1 MAEKYILSIDQST
14 QGTKVLLVN
23 HQNQIFLKFS
33 LSHRQFINENGW
45 ISHDL
50 DEIKNNLRQLF
61 AQILGKV
68 NSRQIEGVAITNQR
82 ESAAAWSRKTGEP
95 LCHTIVWQDNRAEDL
110 VSKIAYPE
118 LAVKVKNTTGLALSP
133 YFTGAK
139 WGWMLLNEP
148 RVIQAHANN
157 DLCFGTMDS
166 WLIYQLTDGQSFK
179 TEVSNACRT
188 QLMNIRTGKWDPE
201 LSEIF
206 GVDINDLPE
215 IVDSNANFGET
226 NLFGLISHP
235 LPILSVLGDSQAALF
250 AHGCFNPGDFKVTF
264 GTGSSVMLNIG
275 NNLPKNINNQ
285 LNTSFAWSING
296 QKSYVYEGNI
306 NYAGAAIT
314 WLKDKIHLIDDP
326 NATADLALTANPN
339 DRTILIPAFAGLGA
353 PYWLPNMKA
362 AFVNMTATT
371 GKKELVR
378 ATLNSLV
385 YQINDI
391 LETFHHLSS
400 QVNDEIHTDG
410 GMIKNKYLM
419 QYLSNITQKDVKIAN
434 ISELSAL
441 GSAMNAMQHFDGLK
455 NYSKTYIPRITK
467 NIATNYSKEWSSW
480 IKKIS

>member
-1 MAEKYILSIDQST
+1 
-14 QGTKVLLVN
+14 
-23 HQNQIFLKFS
+23 
-33 LSHRQFINENGW
+33 
-45 ISHDL
+45 
-50 DEIKNNLRQLF
+50 
-61 AQILGKV
+61 
-68 NSRQIEGVAITNQR
+68 
-82 ESAAAWSRKTGEP
+82 
-95 LCHTIVWQDNRAEDL
+95 
-110 VSKIAYPE
+110 
-118 LAVKVKNTTGLALSP
+118 
-133 YFTGAK
+133 
-139 WGWMLLNEP
+139 
-148 RVIQAHANN
+148 
-157 DLCFGTMDS
+157 
-166 WLIYQLTDGQSFK
+166 
-179 TEVSNACRT
+179 
-188 QLMNIRTGKWDPE
+188 
-201 LSEIF
+201 
-206 GVDINDLPE
+206 
-215 IVDSNANFGET
+215 
-226 NLFGLISHP
+226 
-235 LPILSVLGDSQAALF
+235 
-250 AHGCFNPGDFKVTF
+250 
-264 GTGSSVMLNIG
+264 MLNIG